1 MVGRILPQ
9 MIEVRQGDSF
19 TIPLQF
25 KGRDGFI
32 DITGSEL
39 KMEVRN
45 SIDNKI
51 IVSKKGV
58 VDDGIKGKAHLTIS
72 PADTKNLSYQGDYI
86 TDIQATFANG
96 EIHTVY
102 PGDVSK
108 VASFVVSRNVTE

>member
-51 IVSKKGV
+51 ILSKKGV

-72 PADTKNLSYQGDYI
+72 PADTKICLIRAIILPIFKSRLPMVKFIPSIPLMYQKLPLLWS
-86 TDIQATFANG
+86 A
-96 EIHTVY
+96 
-102 PGDVSK
+102 K
-108 VASFVVSRNVTE
+108 M